1 MVTDF
6 PYKNRESATKYILNL
21 RFITNV
27 AYTTRLLQIDLSINV
42 TYWNEYLDLIPL
54 YKIIN
59 NYTYIDDSAWP
70 TKL

>member
-21 RFITNV
+21 SFITNV

-59 NYTYIDDSAWP
+59 NYTYIDDSA
-70 TKL
+70 